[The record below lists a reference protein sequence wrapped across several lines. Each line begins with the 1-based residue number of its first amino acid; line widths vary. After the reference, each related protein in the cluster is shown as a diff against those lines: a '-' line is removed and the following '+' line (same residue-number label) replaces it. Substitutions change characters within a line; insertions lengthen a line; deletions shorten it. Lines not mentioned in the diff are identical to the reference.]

1 MLFFLNMQE
10 TIERFGTQIAELYGF
25 FDANYVRHGSP
36 DDFFEFARALE
47 NNNQMWSDLSALI
60 KSIVS
65 RERDEIL
72 LTDMMSIL
80 AATVGGPS
88 MEDTQADITRP
99 TNTIMEFLL
108 GTGCWRQFGAPSR
121 PVSATPKPPSH
132 AEEPRPARFSAP
144 SSDVSKAH
152 TSDTKDSLLDASSEL
167 RQKLTRLEINTLEVK
182 LHLEAIEQRIRKI
195 DASPVAHSAE
205 PALPHEPRAAEPAD
219 NTQPIAPAVPVIV
232 PSVIAQ
238 PAIAPPPAPP
248 VTSQPVAAAQP
259 LVQPAAEDAPLF
271 EAVLPTRS
279 RAIFSH
285 EPDDD
290 GFPSPTFAFAG
301 EKRRNIIPIVV
312 FLVLL
317 TVVAASFLL
326 YRTSLGQSL
335 LSHLTTVRT
344 LFSSNSDESPSE
356 LPPPPTPSATTPP
369 TPSPE
374 GTTTGNTA
382 GATPSGS
389 TIDSAGTQSDISSPV
404 GAGSRSATRY
414 VQSNVMEGN
423 LLSAPRPEYPAS
435 ARTEHLEGIVALQ
448 ATISTSGAVKTLRA
462 INGPQVLRGAAINAV
477 RDWRYK
483 PYSVDGRPI
492 EVATTVYVHFSLKQP
507 TVIGR

>member
-10 TIERFGTQIAELYGF
+10 TIERFGTQITELHGF
-25 FDANYVRHGSP
+25 FDTNYVQHGSP
-36 DDFFEFARALE
+36 DDFFKFARTLE
-47 NNNQMWSDLSALI
+47 NNNQFRNDLSALI

-80 AATVGGPS
+80 AAAVGGPP

-132 AEEPRPARFSAP
+132 VEEPHPARFSAP
-144 SSDVSKAH
+144 SSDVSRAH

-182 LHLEAIEQRIRKI
+182 LNLEAIEQRIRKI
-195 DASPVAHSAE
+195 DALPVAHSAE
-205 PALPHEPRAAEPAD
+205 PALPPEPRAPEPAD
-219 NTQPIAPAVPVIV
+219 NAQPIAPASPVIV
-232 PSVIAQ
+232 PSVIA
-238 PAIAPPPAPP
+238 PPS
-248 VTSQPVAAAQP
+248 VISQPVVAAEP
-259 LVQPAAEDAPLF
+259 LAQPAAENAPLF
-271 EAVLPTRS
+271 EAILPTRG

-285 EPDDD
+285 ESEDD

-301 EKRRNIIPIVV
+301 EKKRNIIPIAV

-326 YRTSLGQSL
+326 YRTSLGQGL
-335 LSHLTTVRT
+335 LSHLATVRT
-344 LFSSNSDESPSE
+344 LFSSNSDEPSSGP
-356 LPPPPTPSATTPP
+356 PPPPTPSATTPP
-369 TPSPE
+369 TPAPE
-374 GTTTGNTA
+374 GTTTGITA
-382 GATPSGS
+382 GTAAAATPSGS
-389 TIDSAGTQSDISSPV
+389 GIDGAGTQSDVSSPAS
-404 GAGSRSATRY
+404 AGSRSATRY
-414 VQSNVMEGN
+414 VQPNVMEGN

-435 ARTEHLEGIVALQ
+435 ARTERLEGIVALQ

-462 INGPQVLRGAAINAV
+462 INGPQILRGAAIDAV

-483 PYSVDGRPI
+483 PYSVDGRPV